1 MTGTAVP
8 AKESFT
14 LAANKRAGTP
24 LSNSANPAGDTFNS
38 TITDRGRQES
48 GRRSRSREHARI
60 RLDIFDAAQALRPGG
75 NRLLFRFASG
85 DDDYLLGA
93 LFAQVDARR

>member
-1 MTGTAVP
+1 M
-8 AKESFT
+8 
-14 LAANKRAGTP
+14 
-24 LSNSANPAGDTFNS
+24 
-38 TITDRGRQES
+38 S
-48 GRRSRSREHARI
+48 GRSPGHLNTLGYDS
-60 RLDIFDAAQALRPGG
+60 DMFDAGQALRSGG